1 MKTTDSGF
9 DYIEIWIADQN
20 NRSLQIEDSVNV
32 TLIIQT
38 RA

>member
-9 DYIEIWIADQN
+9 DYIEIWITDQN